1 MKKIFIVIFIILC
14 GYVYG
19 NEYEILEENGVLFF
33 KYSKDE
39 LLSEIKDVLEENR
52 GILSKDFNMK
62 GGERKDIKAIID
74 GKEYIEKDKYYLCE
88 IEEKIEKCLLYREG
102 KRIFYNESFFSEK
115 KFLKYLSY
123 ESSGKM
129 VTFLIIDGGPSMWF
143 KNNKLE
149 RYRITVRN
157 EEKKYSGSITYIFNK
172 KENLEKIEV
181 SNPLG
186 IKSTLYGE
194 EVKEYTSSIGN
205 ENYYFDPEGKFIEKK
220 MYYKYK

>member
-88 IEEKIEKCLLYREG
+88 IEEKI
-102 KRIFYNESFFSEK
+102 
-115 KFLKYLSY
+115 
-123 ESSGKM
+123 
-129 VTFLIIDGGPSMWF
+129 
-143 KNNKLE
+143 
-149 RYRITVRN
+149 
-157 EEKKYSGSITYIFNK
+157 
-172 KENLEKIEV
+172 
-181 SNPLG
+181 
-186 IKSTLYGE
+186 KSVY
-194 EVKEYTSSIGN
+194 
-205 ENYYFDPEGKFIEKK
+205 FIEKEK
-220 MYYKYK
+220 EYFIMKAFFQKKSF